1 MEEKMNSNKMTNS
14 IIDTSQRKAV
24 KIAGL
29 FFLFNLIVPLLNWTF
44 VLSKFTVAENVI
56 ATANNIMANELLF
69 RFGITIELFMSV
81 GLIVLALVLYKILKP
96 VNKNLAMLALLLKLV
111 EATLMAVTVLVPFV
125 ALQILN
131 GEAYLTVFTLEQL
144 QFPIGLIFNSH
155 TAITSIPMVFL
166 GLDMMAFSYLFFKS
180 KYIPRILAGFGILS
194 FALIFIHALMYI
206 LAPEYAMMPINQII
220 FWAPSGLFEIII
232 GIWLL
237 TKGLNDQQGDK
248 HIKEAS

>member
-1 MEEKMNSNKMTNS
+1 MANSNTN
-14 IIDTSQRKAV
+14 TSQSKAV

-44 VLSKFTVAENVI
+44 VLSKFTVVDNVI
-56 ATANNIMANELLF
+56 ATANNIIANELLF

-81 GLIVLALVLYKILKP
+81 GLMVLALVLYKILKP
-96 VNKNLAMLALLLKLV
+96 INKNLAMLALLLKLV
-111 EATLMAVTVLVPFV
+111 EATLMAITVLIPFV

-131 GEAYLTVFTLEQL
+131 GEAYQTVFTIEQL

-155 TAITSIPMVFL
+155 TAITAIPMVFL
-166 GLDMMAFSYLFFKS
+166 GLDMMVFSYLFFKS

-206 LAPEYAMMPINQII
+206 LAPQHAMMPINQII
-220 FWAPSGLFEIII
+220 FCVPSGIFEIII
-232 GIWLL
+232 GAWLL
-237 TKGLNDQQGDK
+237 SKGLNVQQRDN
-248 HIKEAS
+248 HIKEIY